1 MTTLFYKAAGAIV
14 APFRYAE
21 REAMALKEH
30 VKEDIQAYVAI
41 ALKLVV
47 AGVAAL
53 LFLLFISIA
62 LANWINNAMN
72 SEVAGYAIIA
82 GFYLIIAGIMYMMKR
97 ADDKKKKEIE
107 EQRRIAQGK
116 PVPGKVVQTKVIHER
131 PVHA

>member
-1 MTTLFYKAAGAIV
+1 MTELFYKAAGAIV

-21 REAMALKEH
+21 REAKALKEH
-30 VKEDIQAYVAI
+30 VKEDVQAYVAI

-47 AGVAAL
+47 AGVAGL

-62 LANWINNAMN
+62 LANWINYAMD
-72 SEVAGYAIIA
+72 SQVAGYAIIA
-82 GFYLIIAGIMYMMKR
+82 GVYLIVAGIMYMMKR
-97 ADDKKKKEIE
+97 ADEKKKKEIE

-116 PVPGKVVQTKVIHER
+116 PVPGRTVHTKVIHEK

>member
-62 LANWINNAMN
+62 LANWINNAMD

-82 GFYLIIAGIMYMMKR
+82 GVYLIVAGVMYMMKR

-107 EQRRIAQGK
+107 EQRRLAQGK
-116 PVPGKVVQTKVIHER
+116 PVQGKVVQTKVIHER